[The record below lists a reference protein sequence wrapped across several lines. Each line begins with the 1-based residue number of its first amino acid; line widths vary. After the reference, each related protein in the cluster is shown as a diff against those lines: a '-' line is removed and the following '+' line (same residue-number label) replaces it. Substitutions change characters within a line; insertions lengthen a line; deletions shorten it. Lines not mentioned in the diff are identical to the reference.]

1 MILIRGLGDRLL
13 AYSESIG
20 YNSRGNSFGVRIG
33 CLTIGCLGVVTAAF
47 AITDI
52 PYGRAIWDFLFI
64 LDGAYR
70 ISLGQIPHVDFASPV
85 GSLSLYLAAAA
96 SRLFPGG
103 NAFVGLHAL
112 AWLLVM
118 APFAVLVPRF
128 RSARAFYAALT
139 FLAVIMLIPIT
150 VDDTILSEISY
161 FATYNRFA
169 TGFLFVSGLWL
180 VLPKARHDWL
190 LLAYLLAVLFFLKF
204 TAAVVL
210 LGIIAAAVILGRWR
224 LAQALAAITVFIVAL
239 IFVEFLSGGMVAG
252 YLHDISTMSR
262 INSRAA
268 LHGLFYAS
276 YRNWTT
282 LLAAAIFALAV
293 LGARLSPPQPL
304 RSGWRDIIASIWRNE
319 TFALDAA
326 LLIAAALLAESQN
339 SGGLGLIAAAAL
351 FFHPGAW
358 HGGKARIAM
367 VSFLLAA
374 MTLPVIGT
382 AFDRVLTVAIRQTRQ
397 IAHNEAEQLFPGTTV
412 TGPTIAAARLFK
424 RINAEWP
431 DFARQLEADGFALE
445 RDPGSNAPGG
455 MLAWITSA
463 VEAGRIFEEKNYGA
477 RSQHYATLAFVD
489 PFARMLKLTPA
500 LHTTIVMDIG
510 RTFPLLTAQEA
521 DAYLVTAD
529 GVFVSRCERR
539 TLANNDT
546 AFQAV
551 FEREFEKLP
560 LNECWEF
567 YRRTSGPL

>member
-1 MILIRGLGDRLL
+1 MRLICLVVVCL
-13 AYSESIG
+13 A
-20 YNSRGNSFGVRIG
+20 V
-33 CLTIGCLGVVTAAF
+33 LAAAF

-52 PYGRAIWDFLFI
+52 PYGRAIWDFLFV

-70 ISLGQIPHVDFASPV
+70 ISLGQVPHLDFTSPV
-85 GSLSLYLAAAA
+85 GSLSLYLTAVATC
-96 SRLFPGG
+96 LFPGG

-118 APFAVLVPRF
+118 VPFAVIAPRF
-128 RSARAFYAALT
+128 RSAPAFYAALAL
-139 FLAVIMLIPIT
+139 LAVIMLIPIT
-150 VDDTILSEISY
+150 VDNTILSEISY

-180 VLPKARHDWL
+180 VLPKGRYDWWL
-190 LLAYLLAVLFFLKF
+190 VAYLLVVLFFLKI

-210 LGIIAAAVILGRWR
+210 IGVVAAAVVLGRWR
-224 LAQALAAITVFIVAL
+224 LGRALAALAVFIIAL
-239 IFVEFLSGGMVAG
+239 AVVELLSGGMVGG
-252 YLHDISTMSR
+252 YIRDIRAMSR
-262 INSRAA
+262 VNAGGA

-282 LLAAAIFALAV
+282 LLTAAILV
-293 LGARLSPPQPL
+293 LGILGARLSFERPSVKGL
-304 RSGWRDIIASIWRNE
+304 RNVVASIWQDE
-319 TFALDAA
+319 TFALDAV

-339 SGGLGLIAAAAL
+339 SGGLGLIAASAL

-358 HGGKARIAM
+358 RGGAARIA
-367 VSFLLAA
+367 VASFLLAA
-374 MTLPVIGT
+374 MILPVIGT
-382 AFDRVLTVAIRQTRQ
+382 AFDRMLTVSIRQTRETVRNQ
-397 IAHNEAEQLFPGTTV
+397 AEELFPGTTV
-412 TGPTIAAARLFK
+412 TGPTVAAARLFK

-431 DFARQLEADGFALE
+431 DFARQLEADGFTLE

-463 VEAGRIFEEKNYGA
+463 VDAGHIFKEKNYGA
-477 RSQHYATLAFVD
+477 RSQRYATLAFVD

-500 LHTTIVMDIG
+500 PDTTIVMDIG

-521 DAYLVTAD
+521 GAYLATAD

-539 TLANNDT
+539 TLANNDA

-551 FEREFEKLP
+551 FEREFERLP

-567 YRRTSGPL
+567 YRRTS

>member
-1 MILIRGLGDRLL
+1 M
-13 AYSESIG
+13 AYSESLG
-20 YNSRGNSFGVRIG
+20 EVSQGNSLGIRLGCLVIG
-33 CLTIGCLGVVTAAF
+33 CLAVVVAAF
-47 AITDI
+47 AITNI

-70 ISLGQIPHVDFASPV
+70 ISLGQIPHVDFASAV
-85 GSLSLYLAAAA
+85 GSLSLYLTAAAI
-96 SRLFPGG
+96 RFFPNG
-103 NAFVGLHAL
+103 NAFVGMHAL

-118 APFAVLVPRF
+118 APFAVLAPRF
-128 RSARAFYAALT
+128 RSGPAFYVALML
-139 FLAVIMLIPIT
+139 LAVIMLVPIT

-169 TGFLFVSGLWL
+169 TGFLFVAGLWL

-204 TAAVVL
+204 TAAIVL
-210 LGIIAAAVILGRWR
+210 LGIVVAAVVLGRWALGR
-224 LAQALAAITVFIVAL
+224 ALAAIAAFIAVL
-239 IFVEFLSGGMVAG
+239 IVVEVLSGGLVAG
-252 YLHDISTMSR
+252 YLRDIYAMSKV
-262 INSRAA
+262 NAGAA

-282 LLAAAIFALAV
+282 LLAAAILVLALLA
-293 LGARLSPPQPL
+293 PL
-304 RSGWRDIIASIWRNE
+304 RRGWRDIIASVWRTE
-319 TFALDAA
+319 TFALDAT

-358 HGGKARIAM
+358 HGGTTRIAV

-382 AFDRVLTVAIRQTRQ
+382 AFDRMLTVSIRQTRE
-397 IAHNEAEQLFPGTTV
+397 IANNEADRLFPGTTV
-412 TGPTIAAARLFK
+412 TGPTIVAARLFK
-424 RINAEWP
+424 RINTEWP
-431 DFARQLEADGFALE
+431 DFARQLETDGFTLE

-463 VEAGRIFEEKNYGA
+463 VEAARIFEAKNYGA
-477 RSQHYATLAFVD
+477 QSQRYATLAFVD

-521 DAYLVTAD
+521 DAYLATAD

-539 TLANNDT
+539 TLANNDA

-551 FEREFEKLP
+551 FEQEFEKLP

-567 YRRTSGPL
+567 YRRTAEPL